1 MESVQEN
8 IKSLEF
14 INGCGDEYTV
24 VQIDQITEKYQK
36 EKAEREEIEIFC
48 YIMIAAIVVYISI
61 AAFALF
67 YRWKTGQLLRYYEA
81 DVQEQQDQ

>member
-48 YIMIAAIVVYISI
+48 YIMMGDIATWLVPIILHYLI
-61 AAFALF
+61 AN
-67 YRWKTGQLLRYYEA
+67 TP
-81 DVQEQQDQ
+81 